1 MAKPKYIESPYKMWE
16 LFEEYRQS
24 TKQSVRRIPKATPK
38 GILYEE
44 HTPPLTMV
52 GFETFVADA
61 GVANSID
68 QYFSNQDGLYD
79 EYMGI
84 TTRIRKAIKQDQIE
98 GGMIGQYNSNLTARL
113 NGLTERVDQTSGGE
127 KVNNITVEI
136 VRTDEDKSNG
146 SI

>member
-1 MAKPKYIESPYKMWE
+1 MIESPYKMWE
-16 LFEEYRQS
+16 LFEEYRKETKAS
-24 TKQSVRRIPKATPK
+24 TRRIPKATPK

-52 GFETFVADA
+52 GFETFVADS
-61 GVANSID
+61 GFNQELSHYFGNREDRYSEYVA
-68 QYFSNQDGLYD
+68 
-79 EYMGI
+79 I
-84 TTRIRKAIKQDQIE
+84 TSRIRKAIQKDQIE

-136 VRTDEDKSNG
+136 VRPNEDKGDS